1 MVQGRVGASGT
12 RWELLYDA
20 ECGVCR
26 RLLALLLRWDRDGR
40 LEPVALQSPGAATL
54 LADLT
59 PEQRLD
65 SWHLISPSGERF
77 SAGAAFPPL
86 LRLLP
91 GGALPAAATARFPGL
106 AESAYR
112 LVADHRSALSK
123 LTRHIPTAS

>member
-1 MVQGRVGASGT
+1 MARAGAG
-12 RWELLYDA
+12 WALLYDA
-20 ECGVCR
+20 DCGVCR
-26 RLLALLLRWDRDGR
+26 RLLALILRWDRDGR
-40 LEPVALQSPGAATL
+40 LEPVALQSREAATL
-54 LADLT
+54 LGDPT

-91 GGALPAAATARFPGL
+91 GGRLPAAAAARFPGL
-106 AESAYR
+106 AESGYR

-123 LTRHIPTAS
+123 LVRRSPSVS

>member
-1 MVQGRVGASGT
+1 MAQARTGAD
-12 RWELLYDA
+12 WELLYDA
-20 ECGVCR
+20 DCGVCR
-26 RLLALLLRWDRDGR
+26 RLLAWVLRWDRDGR
-40 LEPVALQSPGAATL
+40 LEPVALQSREAAAL

-91 GGALPAAATARFPGL
+91 GGRLPAAATARFPGL
-106 AESAYR
+106 AERGYR
-112 LVADHRSALSK
+112 LVADHRSTLSK
-123 LTRHIPTAS
+123 LTRHSPSVS